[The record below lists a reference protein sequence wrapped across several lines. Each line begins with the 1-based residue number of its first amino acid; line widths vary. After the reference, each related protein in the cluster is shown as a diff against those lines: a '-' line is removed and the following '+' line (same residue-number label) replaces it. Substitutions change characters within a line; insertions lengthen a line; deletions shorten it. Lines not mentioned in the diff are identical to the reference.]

1 MKQMRK
7 NALRLAALFCALF
20 AAVSAYA
27 VYIVSSNEARLMS
40 STYNTYARE
49 QRARAVRGDILD
61 RNGVVLATSDSED
74 HRTYHAD
81 PQVRAATAHAV
92 GVNSYR
98 MASSADYMFSAYLY
112 GLKLS
117 FPERLSY
124 MLQGKRTKGD
134 NVRLT
139 IDSRLSV
146 YAASRFPADK
156 KGAIVV
162 MNYQTGELLVLQSF
176 PSFDPQDESSLSAAR
191 TSNYATGT
199 KKAPGSTFKIVTAAS
214 AMQNFPDFAEKTYV
228 CEGVIS
234 FPARPVVDAGTRLA
248 EGTITRH
255 GQTTMQHAFAVS
267 CNNTFAQIALELG
280 DEALRK
286 TAEDFGFNDNFL
298 FSDLVVENSAY
309 PAGQR
314 ADVDVAWT
322 GVGQSSL
329 AVTPLH
335 MCMIASTVANDG
347 VMMEPRTLKAVTAQS
362 GRQRM
367 GSSPRVYRRP
377 LSVEQAAVLKDYMRA
392 VVTAGTGRSAAIE
405 GKKVCGKTGSA
416 ELDNQEKTNAW
427 FVGFLDEPDAPYA
440 VAVVVENAGGGGSVA
455 APIAR
460 ALFAWL
466 LENDVNG
473 EEATP

>member
-7 NALRLAALFCALF
+7 NALRLAALFCVLF
-20 AAVSAYA
+20 LIVSAYA

-40 STYNTYARE
+40 SAYNTFARE

-61 RNGVVLATSDSED
+61 RNGVLLATSDGED
-74 HRTYHAD
+74 ARTYHAD

-124 MLQGKRTKGD
+124 MLKGQRTKGD
-134 NVRLT
+134 NVQLT
-139 IDSRLSV
+139 IDSRLAV

-156 KGAIVV
+156 KGAVVV
-162 MNYQTGELLVLQSF
+162 MNYKTGELITLQSF
-176 PSFDPQDESSLSAAR
+176 PSFDPQDASSITAAR
-191 TSNYATGT
+191 AGNYATT
-199 KKAPGSTFKIVTAAS
+199 AKTAPGSTFKIVTAAS
-214 AMQNFPDFAEKTYV
+214 AIKNFQDFAEKTYV
-228 CEGVIS
+228 CEGVIE
-234 FPARPVVDAGTRLA
+234 FPSRSVVDAGTNLA
-248 EGTITRH
+248 AGTVTRH
-255 GQTTMQHAFAVS
+255 GSTSIKNAFAVS

-298 FSDLVVENSAY
+298 FNDLVVENSAY
-309 PAGQR
+309 PTGER

-335 MCMIASTVANDG
+335 MCLIASAVANGG

-362 GRQRM
+362 GRQRV
-367 GSSPRVYRRP
+367 GSNPRVYRRP
-377 LSVEQAAVLKDYMRA
+377 LTEDQASVLKEFMRS
-392 VVTAGTGRSAAIE
+392 VVTSGTGRSAAIE
-405 GKKVCGKTGSA
+405 GKNVCGKTGSA
-416 ELDNQEKTNAW
+416 ELDTQENTNAW
-427 FVGFLDEPDAPYA
+427 FVGFLDEPEAPYT

-466 LENDVNG
+466 LEHNVDSG
-473 EEATP
+473 EATP